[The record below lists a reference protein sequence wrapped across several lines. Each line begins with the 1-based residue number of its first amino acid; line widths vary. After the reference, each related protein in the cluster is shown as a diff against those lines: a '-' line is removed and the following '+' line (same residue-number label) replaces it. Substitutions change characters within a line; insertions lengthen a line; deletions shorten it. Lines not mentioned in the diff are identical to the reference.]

1 MTESASDLVKFAS
14 EMISMKMKRF
24 AVAVLLL
31 AGIHP
36 AMAGISSG
44 WGVNQLV
51 VVAEQQ
57 SKAVPVSVVMPA
69 DFVSMPV
76 RILSDQKNT
85 VLAYEETR
93 QAVEMISK
101 SAKENGRLRIS
112 MGVVSLSEHQGGFG
126 ISSGSWNRPAATVE
140 IYLLVPLSTNDTIFS
155 SAVEGARFL
164 DGLHMPG
171 KTRFEIGT
179 VQLAVENPEQYRA
192 KVLSLIAEDM
202 KKTREAIAPQGK
214 FDVQGLAGPVM
225 VGQADERNVRLFLNY
240 SLSVSDEK

>member
-1 MTESASDLVKFAS
+1 MRTKKILMAA
-14 EMISMKMKRF
+14 
-24 AVAVLLL
+24 LLF
-31 AGIHP
+31 AGIHS

-44 WGVNQLV
+44 WSSGQLV

-57 SKAVPVSVVMPA
+57 PKAVPVSVVMPA

-101 SAKENGRLRIS
+101 KATENGRLRMS
-112 MGVVSLSEHQGGFG
+112 MGVVSLSEYQGGFG
-126 ISSGSWNRPAATVE
+126 ISSGSWNQPAATVQVF
-140 IYLLVPLSTNDTIFS
+140 LLVPLSTNDTIFS

-164 DGLHMPG
+164 EGLRMPG

-179 VQLAVENPEQYRA
+179 VQLAVQNPEQYRA
-192 KVLSLIAEDM
+192 KVLSLITEDM
-202 KKTREAIAPQGK
+202 KKTRKAIAPQGK
-214 FDVQGLAGPVM
+214 FNVQGLAGPVM